1 MSCVH
6 YQLFETIMS
15 MSLGHLGEI
24 LEKIGTL
31 STFHKES
38 HAVREAAV
46 RGVSLCY
53 LCSSSRTKMGA
64 RTREEL

>member
-1 MSCVH
+1 
-6 YQLFETIMS
+6 MS

-24 LEKIGTL
+24 LERIGTL